1 MIASPVIAKNKKSAF
16 DYQAF
21 LDEAYSRLTVEQIY
35 TDPSHQFKRSG
46 EKYRGGCPL
55 HDSKSGTSFNVTARN
70 LLFNCPA
77 CQFGG
82 DPIIYLHSLKVG
94 RWEKPRGKDFIEAA
108 KQLTE
113 IAGMTFP
120 DLERSPEEIEKVRQ
134 WESRRE
140 ILQSLTEYGEEV
152 LWSSRGIDAR
162 NYLVKDRGFTEEQIK
177 SLNLGLYLSH
187 KEVTKVLLAK
197 GHNLDDLKN
206 AGVLWSKLEGYILFP
221 WNDSQGR
228 PLTIYGRYQDKVPPE
243 GKPKTIAL
251 KGEGTKQSPLHLD
264 RALKAGHEN
273 AVLVEGVMDA
283 ALLQVKGDTRV
294 IAYVGASCSELQI
307 KTLVKRRIKSVTL
320 CGDPDTGGDNGTMSN
335 IRRIMSAD
343 IDVYVAPRLPD
354 GLDPDEFVNK
364 VGIEGW
370 KNHID
375 NAVHAFTYMARFI
388 LHKHDITNDRG
399 KISAISEA
407 FDYAKQFTQPKSK
420 LSIEALF
427 WTEICD
433 RLGIDKQELVG
444 RFQTGTGNEDNSDTD
459 NEDEANIRNNQPSS
473 KDSEWRRQRQNW
485 NSPVSHQGE
494 IGFWQKDKNGKS
506 FFVPACNFDFQVERE
521 IEDADGGGLVLQVK
535 RVFDDNQVR
544 VILNSTDYTKP
555 DTFTDALK
563 REIKAGIVC
572 NLTKPELNALVHTR
586 LHEYRSTRQGR
597 LYKRIDRYGQQTDG
611 IWVFGNRQYTKDG
624 TPTNENES
632 GWVFNSSLGKE
643 DFIPCPELAEEN
655 PQALKILVDASR
667 EFFGQQNIYQVLL
680 KMGWVAAGLNFQ
692 EIYRQT
698 NCFPLENSYG
708 PPGSCKTLASET
720 ALSLVGKNWAEHG
733 MLARVSTSA
742 LYEHGA
748 RTGSLP
754 FFWDDP
760 DRKPENEELAKN
772 WYNCKPRRVR
782 GNQQTPHSPMGIAS
796 NHVFGGEQAATYTRF
811 VRLPFEKATSGDKA
825 AFQKLKAAQAEAS
838 GAFPQLIAL
847 GYPRDEINE
856 IESELLQYLPLAHA
870 RIAQS
875 LAIVVWYAEKII
887 ELTGS
892 SENVKQWVI
901 DNCCKS
907 ENDSDASGDSL
918 QDFIDKILILESE
931 SSAGDWNFKRKVVRD
946 GRLFNVI
953 FVNDVWKLV
962 DHRFKPATYNE
973 RSLKSLVLKSGG
985 ITGTT
990 ARFFCDRDQ
999 SLAYK
1004 RLLLN
1009 PRHDAEG
1016 DPIIP
1021 KPPETI
1027 PRKAWLIPASLF
1039 GETEKE
1045 DKPVTDVTERN
1056 QNRVTPSNP
1065 YESNTFDP
1073 SNTPCNRVTV
1083 KNELKEKKE
1092 EEESYQNQTHIPGC
1106 VSSSNPNP
1114 GYSSYTPSA
1123 NQKTE
1128 ENQAQE
1134 PVTEVQAKPVT
1145 PVTPVTRVTE
1155 QEPVTEVQ
1163 LQPVTPRSLLE
1174 IEQSGGDIN
1183 EYVDCE
1189 VEVRSCINGK
1199 VNSVGRL
1206 SSGNVS
1212 PEGNVAVITLLK
1224 GEEIAHIREVY
1235 LIGNKPLMGRLL
1247 EVWENVP
1254 LLGELAFSATP
1265 EQLQSALMQ
1274 CSPEQVDCINNA
1286 VFELVEASV
1295 MWMRDFLPEMDTD
1308 TLEMSIE
1315 NWEPKFLQAVKKGLT
1330 QDEREALKQIAASP
1344 KDWEENS
1351 ENSSPSTANSNP
1363 DPDNVDLSG
1372 DYNHEWKAGDRANHL
1387 GYSVSIY
1394 SIDRNDGSIMVRR
1407 EDGELFNA
1415 ERHELFKL
1423 E

>member
-427 WTEICD
+427 WTEICE

-444 RFQTGTGNEDNSDTD
+444 RFQTSAGDEDNSDTD
-459 NEDEANIRNNQPSS
+459 NEDKTNVLNNKSS
-473 KDSEWRRQRQNW
+473 SEEFLWRRQRQNW
-485 NSPVSHQGE
+485 KSPVSHQGE
-494 IGFWQKDKNGKS
+494 IGFWVTDKDDNT
-506 FFVPACNFDFQVERE
+506 FFVPTCNFDFQVERE
-521 IEDADGGGLVLQVK
+521 IKDADGGGLVLQVK
-535 RVFDDNQVR
+535 RVVDNNQVR
-544 VILNSTDYTKP
+544 VILNSTEYTKP

-563 REIKAGIVC
+563 RALQTGIVC
-572 NLTKPELNALVHTR
+572 NLSKAQLNALIHTR
-586 LHEYRSTRQGR
+586 LHEYRTTRQGR
-597 LYKRIDRYGQQTDG
+597 VFKRIECYGQQPDG
-611 IWVFGNRQYTKDG
+611 VWVFKDRQVKKDG

-632 GWVFNSSLGKE
+632 GWVFNPALGKE

-655 PQALKILVDASR
+655 PKSLKILVDASR
-667 EFFGQQNIYQVLL
+667 KFFGQHNINQVLL
-680 KMGWVAAGLNFQ
+680 MMAWVVAGLNFQ
-692 EIYRQT
+692 ELFRLF
-698 NCFPLENSYG
+698 NSFPLIDAHG
-708 PPGSCKTLASET
+708 DPGSFKTFAAET
-720 ALSLVGKNWAEHG
+720 ALSLVGKNWSEHG

-760 DRKPENEELAKN
+760 SREQAIEELFKS

-782 GNQQTPHSPMGIAS
+782 GNQQIPHSPMGITS
-796 NHVFGGEQAATYTRF
+796 NHIAGGEQAATYTRF
-811 VRLPFEKATSGDKA
+811 IRIPFERVTGGDKT
-825 AFQKLKAAQAEAS
+825 AFKELKAAQAQAS
-838 GAFPQLIAL
+838 GAFPQLIGL
-847 GYPRDEINE
+847 GCPIDEIAAL
-856 IESELLQYLPLAHA
+856 ELELVQYLPHAHA

-875 LAIVVWYAEKII
+875 LAIVTWYAQKIV
-887 ELTGS
+887 ELTGGS
-892 SENVKQWVI
+892 DDVKGWVI
-901 DNCCKS
+901 QNCCKA
-907 ENDSDASGDSL
+907 ENDSDASGDSIK
-918 QDFIDKILILESE
+918 DFIDKILALEAE
-931 SSAGDWNFKRKVVRD
+931 SLAGDWNFKREEEERGGQK
-946 GRLFNVI
+946 FYAI
-953 FVNDVWKLV
+953 YAHDVWKLI
-962 DHRFKPATYNE
+962 DYRFKPPTYNE
-973 RSLKSLVLKSGG
+973 KSLKSSILKAGG
-985 ITGTT
+985 ATNKSV
-990 ARFFCDRDQ
+990 RFSIDRDQ
-999 SLAYK
+999 VLTFK
-1004 RLLLN
+1004 RLLLS
-1009 PRHDAEG
+1009 PRYTPDG
-1016 DPIIP
+1016 DIIYP
-1021 KPPETI
+1021 DTPPTI
-1027 PRKAWLIPASLF
+1027 TRKAWLIPASLF
-1039 GETEKE
+1039 GEVEE
-1045 DKPVTDVTERN
+1045 DNPVTSVTERN
-1056 QNRVTPSNP
+1056 QNPVTPSNLDS
-1065 YESNTFDP
+1065 SNTFDP

-1092 EEESYQNQTHIPGC
+1092 EESYKNQTHTPGI
-1106 VSSSNPNP
+1106 VSSSNPHP
-1114 GYSSYTPSA
+1114 GYSSYTPSD

-1128 ENQAQE
+1128 ENQALQ

-1155 QEPVTEVQ
+1155 QEPVTKVQ
-1163 LQPVTPRSLLE
+1163 LQPVTPPSLLE

-1183 EYVDCE
+1183 EYVNCE

-1206 SSGNVS
+1206 SSPKVS
-1212 PEGNVAVITLLK
+1212 PEGNVRIATLNQ
-1224 GEEIAHIREVY
+1224 GEKRKHLREVY
-1235 LIGNKPLMGRLL
+1235 LVGRKLL
-1247 EVWENVP
+1247 LTRMREVWDNTR
-1254 LLGELAFSATP
+1254 LLGELVLAAS
-1265 EQLQSALMQ
+1265 EDELQLAWAL
-1274 CSPEQVDCINNA
+1274 CTTEEVDYVNKAAID
-1286 VFELVEASV
+1286 LVESSV
-1295 MWMRDFLPEMDTD
+1295 VRIRDYLPEMNAAILKDLTEGWESKFKLAVWKRL
-1308 TLEMSIE
+1308 TL
-1315 NWEPKFLQAVKKGLT
+1315 
-1330 QDEREALKQIAASP
+1330 DEREALKGIAASSETHE
-1344 KDWEENS
+1344 DSS
-1351 ENSSPSTANSNP
+1351 ENES
-1363 DPDNVDLSG
+1363 
-1372 DYNHEWKAGDRANHL
+1372 RATTNL
-1387 GYSVSIY
+1387 
-1394 SIDRNDGSIMVRR
+1394 DQT
-1407 EDGELFNA
+1407 
-1415 ERHELFKL
+1415 
-1423 E
+1423 